1 MKGLLWQIWNII
13 GLTFIVANGHISKN
27 DLTLWSHCPQP
38 KIVVVVVGVVVN
50 NGEISSESFFDPTT
64 ELLGEENYSR
74 NKSIMNL
81 QQRWRIRFNGTYL

>member
-13 GLTFIVANGHISKN
+13 GLTFIV
-27 DLTLWSHCPQP
+27 DLTLWSHCLQP